1 MRSRPLPPALA
12 ANIWKRGQSG
22 NPSGQ
27 SGLYGETMMLARQA
41 APDAMRRLIELMR
54 SEDERVASVACNAVL
69 ERAWGKP
76 KLYDPAAEPKPKRDR
91 LDTSRYSI
99 EELEQIQAALE
110 LMAEDR
116 REKPSNRGEEDVEII
131 PPNLAR
137 WSDKSGAR

>member
-1 MRSRPLPPALA
+1 
-12 ANIWKRGQSG
+12 
-22 NPSGQ
+22 
-27 SGLYGETMMLARQA
+27 
-41 APDAMRRLIELMR
+41 
-54 SEDERVASVACNAVL
+54 
-69 ERAWGKP
+69 
-76 KLYDPAAEPKPKRDR
+76 

>member
-69 ERAWGKP
+69 ERAFGKP
-76 KLYDPAAEPKPKRDR
+76 KDYDPAAEPKPKRDR

-99 EELEQIQAALE
+99 EELEQIQAALV
-110 LMAEDR
+110 LMTEDR
-116 REKPSNRGEEDVEII
+116 SGREADRSEEDVEI
-131 PPNLAR
+131 
-137 WSDKSGAR
+137 D

>member
-76 KLYDPAAEPKPKRDR
+76 KLYDPADEPKPKRRFDPSKYT
-91 LDTSRYSI
+91 LK
-99 EELEQIQAALE
+99 ELEQIQAALE
-110 LMAEDR
+110 LKREDR
-116 REKPSNRGEEDVEII
+116 GPAADEACE
-131 PPNLAR
+131 
-137 WSDKSGAR
+137 